1 MVLALSH
8 ADTARINAKPG
19 SNASK
24 GTQYFWLS
32 KDCYDFFPPLIIR
45 NARGHKAT
53 YSCLIRMHYVD
64 LGIIDESCRVTFE
77 AENNLDFRLGTGKL
91 RYTGLAAAGDIATIS
106 RVGEM
111 DYELRIYRKNTPQYP
126 LLNNYAINFIGHQ
139 GKRYGYIQN
148 TDFNKIK

>member
-1 MVLALSH
+1 
-8 ADTARINAKPG
+8 
-19 SNASK
+19 
-24 GTQYFWLS
+24 
-32 KDCYDFFPPLIIR
+32 
-45 NARGHKAT
+45 
-53 YSCLIRMHYVD
+53 MHYVD